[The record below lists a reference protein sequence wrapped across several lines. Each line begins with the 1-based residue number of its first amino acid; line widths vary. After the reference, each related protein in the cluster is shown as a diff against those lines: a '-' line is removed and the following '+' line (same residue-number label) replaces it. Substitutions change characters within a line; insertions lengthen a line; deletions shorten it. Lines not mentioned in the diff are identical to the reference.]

1 MQDQDQDPEEPEV
14 GGKRR
19 RRKQTAKNH
28 KNVVIVGKV
37 YADWC
42 GHCQSLKPEWA
53 KMKKQ
58 IHMKKGKK
66 NIRFAEIEE
75 KQIESELRRLE
86 KQHGVK
92 ISYNG
97 FPTLFMLK
105 SGKVSYYDGAREHNQ
120 MAQWYLKGGNTDQ
133 KSQDQGLNP
142 MPELMQDQQGGRYR
156 HRRFSRH
163 KKHYLGQHKET
174 RRREKTPGMFD
185 FLLRRTP
192 DTKW

>member
-1 MQDQDQDPEEPEV
+1 MQDQEQEV

-19 RRKQTAKNH
+19 RRKQITAKNN
-28 KNVVIVGKV
+28 KSVVIVGKV

-66 NIRFAEIEE
+66 NIRYTEIEE
-75 KQIESELRRLE
+75 KEIDTKLRRLE
-86 KQHGVK
+86 KDHSVK
-92 ISYNG
+92 INYDG

-105 SGKVSYYDGAREHNQ
+105 SGKVSYYKGPRQHNE
-120 MAQWYLKGGNTDQ
+120 MSKWYLKGGD
-133 KSQDQGLNP
+133 QDQELNP
-142 MPELMQDQQGGRYR
+142 MPVLMQDQQGGRYH

-163 KKHYLGQHKET
+163 RKHYLGHKDT

-185 FLLRRTP
+185 FLFGS
-192 DTKW
+192 K

>member
-1 MQDQDQDPEEPEV
+1 MQDQDQDPEEQEV

-19 RRKQTAKNH
+19 HRKRTAKNH

-58 IHMKKGKK
+58 IHLKKGKK
-66 NIRFAEIEE
+66 NIRYAEIEE
-75 KQIESELRRLE
+75 KQIDTELRRLE
-86 KQHGVK
+86 KKHGVK
-92 ISYNG
+92 ITYNG

-105 SGKVSYYDGAREHNQ
+105 KNRVHYYDGPREHGK
-120 MAQWYLKGGNTDQ
+120 MAQWYLNGGDSDQ
-133 KSQDQGLNP
+133 EQGLNQIP
-142 MPELMQDQQGGRYR
+142 GLMQDQQGGRYR

-163 KKHYLGQHKET
+163 RKHYLGQHKET

-185 FLLRRTP
+185 FLFGR
-192 DTKW
+192 K

>member
-1 MQDQDQDPEEPEV
+1 MQEQEPTKPPEKSEET
-14 GGKRR
+14 GGNRR
-19 RRKQTAKNH
+19 HHPRKHTAKNH

-75 KQIESELRRLE
+75 KQIETELRRLE
-86 KQHGVK
+86 KDHNVK
-92 ISYNG
+92 ITYEG

-105 SGKVSYYDGAREHNQ
+105 NGKVSYYGGSREHNE
-120 MAQWYLKGGNTDQ
+120 MANWYLKGGDPDT
-133 KSQDQGLNP
+133 NP
-142 MPELMQDQQGGRYR
+142 MPKLMQDQQGGRF
-156 HRRFSRH
+156 RRFSRH
-163 KKHYLGQHKET
+163 RRFRRHRKHYLGHHKET
-174 RRREKTPGMFD
+174 RRRGIFD
-185 FLLRRTP
+185 FLFE
-192 DTKW
+192 